1 MGLIR
6 SARTAVAETKHA
18 NPMHGQSA
26 NWSHAI
32 FDDPDGTCRV
42 EITDEDGEVFPVAR
56 QVTRGQAERL
66 IQRIAQEA
74 EETRK
79 PIKVVIRDP
88 YFMAATVIT
97 LKRQPI

>member
-1 MGLIR
+1 
-6 SARTAVAETKHA
+6 
-18 NPMHGQSA
+18 MHGDSA
-26 NWSHAI
+26 NWSHAV
-32 FDDPDGTCRV
+32 FEDPDGTCRV
-42 EITDEDGEVFPVAR
+42 EVTDEDGQVFPVAR

-66 IQRIAQEA
+66 IARIA
-74 EETRK
+74 EESRTSRK

>member
-1 MGLIR
+1 M
-6 SARTAVAETKHA
+6 
-18 NPMHGQSA
+18 
-26 NWSHAI
+26 
-32 FDDPDGTCRV
+32 CRV
-42 EITDEDGEVFPVAR
+42 EITDEDGAVWPVAR

-66 IQRIAQEA
+66 IQRIA
-74 EETRK
+74 EESRQSRK